1 MEKEYAHALSRQIA
15 AGADESAL
23 VAGLVA
29 HLKRDGRMKLLPGI
43 VRELKALQAR
53 TEKLSPSVEVATE
66 AESADA
72 LAKARA
78 AGIEATST
86 TVNPSLIKGWRART
100 GGTLVDRSAKRAL
113 VDLYQRI
120 TN

>member
-1 MEKEYAHALSRQIA
+1 MEKQYAHALSRQIA
-15 AGADESAL
+15 QGADESAL
-23 VAGLVA
+23 VGGLVA

-53 TEKLSPSVEVATE
+53 TDKLAPSVEVASE
-66 AESADA
+66 ADSADA
-72 LAKARA
+72 LAKARVL
-78 AGIEATST
+78 GIEASSA

-100 GGTLVDRSAKRAL
+100 GSTLVDRSAKQAL

>member
-15 AGADESAL
+15 SGADESAL

-43 VRELKALQAR
+43 VRELKALEAR
-53 TEKLSPSVEVATE
+53 REKLSPAVEVANE
-66 AESADA
+66 AEKANAVSAARDLGIDA
-72 LAKARA
+72 A
-78 AGIEATST
+78 SV
-86 TVNPSLIKGWRART
+86 TVNPALIKGWRARS
-100 GGTLVDRSAKRAL
+100 GSTLVDRSAKQAL